1 MAADLIEKPDILQTF
16 VHDIESAFFLLL
28 WMALL
33 FVNSSWQNPRLSS
46 FINDIFHPPVFG
58 GSGGS
63 LKAMFMRLEQLETL
77 KFPGNAHLANLLH
90 AWQSTLA
97 VRYTKQPERDLCDD
111 SEKFDLKDVILCI
124 HPQDDQGAE
133 SPPKVAA
140 TNGLLQEETYKQQLQ
155 QYELLMRAFRNHDVF
170 LDILSRFF
178 KIQGWPTNEPA
189 AKQNTVLSHTE
200 KQSLPTSSKRCREAA
215 AEFEGNT
222 LVVPMTTLK
231 RNKSL

>member
-1 MAADLIEKPDILQTF
+1 MAAGLVEKPDILQMF

-63 LKAMFMRLEQLETL
+63 VKVMFMQLEQLETL
-77 KFPGNAHLANLLH
+77 KFPGNAHLANLLR

-97 VRYTKQPERDLCDD
+97 VHYTKRPERDLCDD
-111 SEKFDLKDVILCI
+111 SEKFDLKDVILCV
-124 HPQDDQGAE
+124 HP
-133 SPPKVAA
+133 
-140 TNGLLQEETYKQQLQ
+140 
-155 QYELLMRAFRNHDVF
+155 RF
-170 LDILSRFF
+170 L

-189 AKQNTVLSHTE
+189 AKQNVVLSHAE
-200 KQSLPTSSKRCREAA
+200 KRSLPTSSKRCREAA

-222 LVVPMTTLK
+222 LVVPTATPK